1 MSIFITFTFTMSP
14 TDTISDGFFMNLS
27 LISEICTSP
36 SCFTPMSINAP
47 KSITFL
53 TVPVSIIP
61 SFKSSN
67 FKTSERKIGFGMSSL
82 GSLPGFDSSDI
93 ISASVISPI
102 SSSLAVWAMS
112 TDFSF
117 CLNSSIFSLFFKS
130 VLLNPKF
137 ANNFFVAS

>member
-1 MSIFITFTFTMSP
+1 MWVCLFLLYFNILLKLIKYEIFEFTISYTFIDSPTFCLSMSIFITFTFTMSP

-67 FKTSERKIGFGMSSL
+67 FRH
-82 GSLPGFDSSDI
+82 
-93 ISASVISPI
+93 
-102 SSSLAVWAMS
+102 
-112 TDFSF
+112 
-117 CLNSSIFSLFFKS
+117 LN
-130 VLLNPKF
+130 
-137 ANNFFVAS
+137 